1 MCSVKN
7 NPTLG
12 RILPHPGKI
21 NLRIALLFSLLFLGT
36 ILTLFSVVFFLIDR
50 TLYTREVGFI
60 QHKLL
65 GYWALSQTQG
75 TEAFLRGIQTENI
88 LLEGTPFFL
97 RLSDAKNNTLFLV
110 RPENWKDFFQHPEES
125 LPQDP
130 EALITLKLP
139 SQPYTL
145 VAGGIP
151 LSGDLFLHVG
161 ISTEERKWT
170 LTLLL
175 RTFSLLLVP
184 LAGFSFLVG
193 TFLTSRILAPIKR
206 LTDRVQGIILTG
218 DLNERVLTPRGQDE
232 LRALVTLFN
241 TMLDRISLLVH
252 SMRETIDTLAHDL
265 RTPLTR
271 FRGAF
276 ELALQTENPTR
287 WKTALEEG
295 IEESEKLLRMVNTI
309 LDISA
314 AEAGAL
320 PLRLEEV
327 EVGELLR
334 DLADLYSFAAEEKD
348 IQITLFLPDDPLPFR
363 ADPNRLRQVIGNLL
377 DNALK
382 YSPPHT
388 TIHLEAEGR
397 GNTLHIRVRD
407 EGEGIPQEELPHIW
421 ERLYRGK
428 QARQIP
434 GLGLGLSLVKAIVEA
449 HHGTVTA
456 TNDPSG
462 RGAVFEVQLPYKIVM

>member
-1 MCSVKN
+1 
-7 NPTLG
+7 
-12 RILPHPGKI
+12 
-21 NLRIALLFSLLFLGT
+21 
-36 ILTLFSVVFFLIDR
+36 
-50 TLYTREVGFI
+50 
-60 QHKLL
+60 
-65 GYWALSQTQG
+65 
-75 TEAFLRGIQTENI
+75 
-88 LLEGTPFFL
+88 
-97 RLSDAKNNTLFLV
+97 
-110 RPENWKDFFQHPEES
+110 
-125 LPQDP
+125 
-130 EALITLKLP
+130 
-139 SQPYTL
+139 
-145 VAGGIP
+145 
-151 LSGDLFLHVG
+151 
-161 ISTEERKWT
+161 
-170 LTLLL
+170 
-175 RTFSLLLVP
+175 
-184 LAGFSFLVG
+184 
-193 TFLTSRILAPIKR
+193 
-206 LTDRVQGIILTG
+206 
-218 DLNERVLTPRGQDE
+218 
-232 LRALVTLFN
+232 
-241 TMLDRISLLVH
+241 
-252 SMRETIDTLAHDL
+252 
-265 RTPLTR
+265 
-271 FRGAF
+271 
-276 ELALQTENPTR
+276 
-287 WKTALEEG
+287 
-295 IEESEKLLRMVNTI
+295 MVNTI

-348 IQITLFLPDDPLPFR
+348 IRITLFLPDDPLPFR

>member
-1 MCSVKN
+1 MCSAKN
-7 NPTLG
+7 KSILG
-12 RILPHPGKI
+12 RILPYPLKI
-21 NLRIALLFSLLFLGT
+21 NLRITLLFSLLFLGT
-36 ILTLFSVVFFLIDR
+36 ILTLFSVVFFLINR

-75 TEAFLRGIQTENI
+75 IEAFMRGIQTEDI
-88 LLEGTPFFL
+88 ILEGTPFFL
-97 RLSDAKNNTLFLV
+97 RLSDEENNTLFLM
-110 RPENWKDFFQHPEES
+110 RPETWKDFFQYPAES
-125 LPQDP
+125 LPQNP
-130 EALITLKLP
+130 EALITLQTP

-145 VAGGIP
+145 VTGGIP
-151 LSGDLFLHVG
+151 LSGDLFLQVG
-161 ISTEERKWT
+161 ISTEERKRT

-175 RTFSLLLVP
+175 RTFSLFLFP
-184 LAGFSFLVG
+184 LAGISFLVG
-193 TFLTSRILAPIKR
+193 TFLTSRILSPIQR
-206 LTDRVQGIILTG
+206 LTGRVQGIILTG
-218 DLNERVLTPRGQDE
+218 DLVERVPVPKGRDE
-232 LRALVTLFN
+232 LQALVTLFN

-265 RTPLTR
+265 KTPLTR
-271 FRGAF
+271 FRGVA
-276 ELALQTENPTR
+276 ELALQSGNPTR

-295 IEESEKLLRMVNTI
+295 IEESEKLLRMMNTI

-320 PLRLEEV
+320 PLRIEKI

-334 DLADLYSFAAEEKD
+334 DLIDLYSFAAEEKD
-348 IQITLFLPDDPLPFR
+348 IKINLSLPDSALLIR
-363 ADPNRLRQVIGNLL
+363 ADPNRIRQVVGNLL

-382 YSPPHT
+382 FSPPRT
-388 TIHLEAEGR
+388 TIHLETEQR
-397 GNTLHIRVRD
+397 GNALLIRVRD
-407 EGEGIPQEELPHIW
+407 EGEGIAQEELPHIW

-428 QARQIP
+428 RVREIS

-456 TNDPSG
+456 ANDPSG
-462 RGAVFEVQLPYKIVM
+462 KGAVFEVRLPILLDI

>member
-1 MCSVKN
+1 MCSAKSS
-7 NPTLG
+7 PSAE

-21 NLRIALLFSLLFLGT
+21 NLRIATLFSILFIGT

-50 TLYTREVGFI
+50 SLYQKEVGFI

-75 TEAFLRGIQTENI
+75 IESFLKSLETENL

-97 RLSDAKNNTLFLV
+97 RLSDAKNNTLFLI
-110 RPENWKDFFQHPEES
+110 RPEGWKEFFFDMEQS

-130 EALITLKLP
+130 NSLITLSIS

-151 LSGDLFLHVG
+151 LTGDLFLQVG
-161 ISTEERKWT
+161 TSTEERKRT

-184 LAGFSFLVG
+184 LAGISFLVG
-193 TFLTSRILAPIKR
+193 SFLTSRTLAPIQR
-206 LTDRVQGIILTG
+206 LTERVQAIILTG
-218 DLNERVLTPRGQDE
+218 DLAQRVPAPKGRDE
-232 LRALVTLFN
+232 LQDLVTLFN
-241 TMLDRISLLVH
+241 TMLDRISLLVQ

-265 RTPLTR
+265 KTPLTR
-271 FRGAF
+271 FRGGS
-276 ELALQTENPTR
+276 ELALQTEDPIR

-295 IEESEKLLRMVNTI
+295 IEESENLLQMMDTI

-320 PLRLEEV
+320 PLRLEDLDLA
-327 EVGELLR
+327 ELLK
-334 DLADLYSFAAEEKD
+334 DMADLYSFPAEEKNVRISLSLPD
-348 IQITLFLPDDPLPFR
+348 SPLFLN
-363 ADPNRLRQVIGNLL
+363 ADPNRLRQVVGNLL
-377 DNALK
+377 DNAIK

-388 TIHLEAEGR
+388 TVYLEAYR
-397 GNTLHIRVRD
+397 DDSMVVLRIRD
-407 EGEGIPQEELPHIW
+407 EGEGIAPDDLPHIW
-421 ERLYRGK
+421 KRLYRG
-428 QARQIP
+428 QRSREIP

-449 HHGTVTA
+449 HRGSVHA
-456 TNDPSG
+456 SNHPSG
-462 RGAVFEVQLPYKIVM
+462 VGALFEVRLPSHSG